1 MKLIWNTK
9 KMPQAKECWIKD
21 NNSVMLNAYR
31 FFRRYT
37 FISQSPHV
45 DGEGDV
51 FSHDQA
57 VGDGDA
63 GEDHVD
69 GVLHV
74 PVGEHQDVGQ
84 VEDDSEDTDHHGQPA
99 VD

>member
-1 MKLIWNTK
+1 M
-9 KMPQAKECWIKD
+9 
-21 NNSVMLNAYR
+21 
-31 FFRRYT
+31 
-37 FISQSPHV
+37 

-51 FSHDQA
+51 LGHDET

-69 GVLHV
+69 GVPHV

-84 VEDDSEDTDHHGQPA
+84 VEESSKDTDHHGQPA
-99 VD
+99 VDRVVEVLGGIFSFKKPYPIGQTGSLPT